1 MKRILPLTAILL
13 AVGLA
18 SALAQQ
24 LQRAAL
30 QKKKIELKSP
40 STWSKSF
47 VRIDP
52 QTRKEIYHD
61 PKPRL
66 EVADARAG
74 KYYMKWI
81 GHDGKEKMTV
91 YQRPDCVDVVVIAS
105 ATKSASGYEYE
116 YTVRNLKT
124 SGDYLDGFAVQNF
137 SADVSPKRPSNVNN
151 VLVGDMSPGTFGG
164 GNWIRFAPIPPHPK
178 VQPGQTVKFKLYSQ
192 SPPTLVECRV
202 DGGNFVMK
210 GVGEELPPELE
221 ALILSNDV
229 WPRGYTIGPS
239 DDLRRMSQ
247 EEKISYLLKTLPQ
260 CQKQGWMTIQAL
272 QAYEQLLRRG
282 DLQSLF
288 TRIANDLKTSAI
300 TTEIFAM
307 IEGMKGG

>member
-1 MKRILPLTAILL
+1 MKRALLIAIFLTMSL
-13 AVGLA
+13 AVTP
-18 SALAQQ
+18 AQQ
-24 LQRAAL
+24 LQRVAL

-40 STWSKSF
+40 STWSKDF

-52 QTRKEIYHD
+52 RTKKEIYHD

-81 GHDGKEKMTV
+81 GHDGKEKVTV
-91 YQRPDCVDVVVIAS
+91 YQRPDCVDVIVIAS
-105 ATKSASGYEYE
+105 ATRSASGYEYE

-124 SGDYLDGFAVQNF
+124 SGDYLNGFAVQNF
-137 SADVSPKRPSNVNN
+137 SADVLPKRPSNVNN
-151 VLVGDMSPGTFGG
+151 VFIGNMSAGIFGG
-164 GNWIRFAPIPPHPK
+164 GNWIMLAPLSPHPK
-178 VQPGQTVKFKLYSQ
+178 VQPGQTVKFKLYSP
-192 SPPTLVECRV
+192 SPPALVECRV

-221 ALILSNDV
+221 ALILGYDV

-247 EEKISYLLKTLPQ
+247 EGKISYLLKTLPQ
-260 CQKQGWMTIQAL
+260 CQKQGWMTTQAL
-272 QAYEQLLRRG
+272 QTYEQLLRQG
-282 DLQSLF
+282 ELQGIF
-288 TRIANDLKTSAI
+288 TRIANDLRAGSI
-300 TTEIFAM
+300 TTEVFAM
-307 IEGMKGG
+307 LDGMKG